1 MSVWSFSVNP
11 VAEDAT
17 ADSPNKKK
25 KKRKKEKR
33 DKTEEPDAREEEGDE
48 EAADEENAMDT
59 STSEVPSPAQAG
71 QPSPA
76 GESMT
81 RTSGLEMVRRL
92 LSGHTRSSD
101 LTAITKAAA
110 GAKGG
115 SPEKEKAKAAAVRHS
130 WCLDIV
136 LSVACC

>member
-1 MSVWSFSVNP
+1 MSVWPFTVHP
-11 VAEDAT
+11 VTEDAT
-17 ADSPNKKK
+17 ADSPDKKK
-25 KKRKKEKR
+25 KKKKKEKR
-33 DKTEEPDAREEEGDE
+33 DKTEEPDARDEEGDE
-48 EAADEENAMDT
+48 EQAEEETAMDT

-76 GESMT
+76 GDNMT

-92 LSGHTRSSD
+92 LSGHTRSSE
-101 LTAITKAAA
+101 LTAVTKAAT
-110 GAKGG
+110 GAKEG